1 MITGMEHLK
10 ALVVQ
15 GETNWEQYGDV
26 RAVCHDGLVLL
37 NYTAKAQF
45 AGHGVLSAGKR

>member
-1 MITGMEHLK
+1 MITGMEHLR
-10 ALVVQ
+10 ALVARS
-15 GETNWEQYGDV
+15 ETNWEQHSDV
-26 RAVCHDGLVLL
+26 RAVYHDGLVLL

>member
-10 ALVVQ
+10 ALVAR
-15 GETNWEQYGDV
+15 

-37 NYTAKAQF
+37 NHTARAQF

>member
-10 ALVVQ
+10 ALVAR
-15 GETNWEQYGDV
+15 GEANWEQYGDV
-26 RAVCHDGLVLL
+26 KAAYHDGLVLL
-37 NYTAKAQF
+37 NYTARAQF